1 MDMNSLTAVLAMAP
15 VPPGAAGQQS
25 QSPLMSFAPMILII
39 VVFYFLLIRP
49 QQKKAK
55 QQAEMLKAL
64 KSGDRVGTASGITGV
79 VLSVKDNMVMLR
91 SGDSKLEMTK
101 GSITEILPSEAP
113 SAS

>member
-1 MDMNSLTAVLAMAP
+1 MDMNCLAAVLAMATP
-15 VPPGAAGQQS
+15 SGAAGGPA

-55 QQAEMLKAL
+55 LQAEMLKTI
-64 KSGDRVGTASGITGV
+64 KSGDRVGTVSGIIGV
-79 VLSVKDNMVMLR
+79 VISVKDNTVTLR
-91 SGDSKLEMTK
+91 TGDSKVEMTK
-101 GSITEILPSEAP
+101 GSVTEILSSEGP